1 METNS
6 PDIENPIPPVESSPS
21 VSEQAQEEE
30 KALRDARIRAIRR
43 EMWLKDVEHY
53 AKLSIVI
60 LITAGLG
67 ISIVVFLIHR
77 LTNCRWLKPEDLQKV
92 EELFRFGIV
101 AFSFFL
107 AGKHSA
113 IGRFLSGD
121 SED

>member
-1 METNS
+1 
-6 PDIENPIPPVESSPS
+6 
-21 VSEQAQEEE
+21 
-30 KALRDARIRAIRR
+30 
-43 EMWLKDVEHY
+43 MWLKDVEHY
-53 AKLSIVI
+53 SKLAIVG

-67 ISIVVFLIHR
+67 LSIIVFLIHS
-77 LTNCRWLKPEDLQKV
+77 LTNCRWLEPEDLQKV

-113 IGRFLSGD
+113 IGRFLSGN